1 MKVGK
6 GYAGFESLFI
16 IGVLAAASASL
27 TITQL
32 YSTAPAVLLT
42 NMMLLYFLSITGS
55 HSLNKASQIIMPAA
69 ALAAGIFCGI
79 NGRLTSYAT
88 GGAHHLTEVFHPV
101 GQALQTAID
110 SIPFKDRDMNALL
123 KALLSGD
130 RSDLTSSITEAFRT
144 AGGSHILAL
153 SGLHLGIIYAIT
165 DRISSVFGNSPK
177 SRVHRSVFKIGL
189 CTSYSLATGASASI
203 IRALLFIILRETGI
217 VLGRPVTLKDLIR
230 KCLLIHLIISPHSIL
245 EVGFQLSYAAIA
257 GIAWIYPHLKSL
269 WPEGESWPIMKKTW
283 DSASLTISCQ
293 LTTAPLAWLYF
304 NTFPTYFL
312 LTNLLALP
320 LTGILIPISILT
332 VALNAAGLCPAILTE
347 ACEKTASC
355 LIHIL
360 TTISLM

>member
-16 IGVLAAASASL
+16 LGVLAASYASL
-27 TITQL
+27 AFSQIYNAASSFQLITIGFSSALICTSLQPGQKTSAIIL
-32 YSTAPAVLLT
+32 YGTAITAGIYCGLNGRIISLTTDNANLLT
-42 NMMLLYFLSITGS
+42 
-55 HSLNKASQIIMPAA
+55 
-69 ALAAGIFCGI
+69 
-79 NGRLTSYAT
+79 
-88 GGAHHLTEVFHPV
+88 E
-101 GQALQTAID
+101 ALQPLGKALQSAID
-110 SIPFKDRDMNALL
+110 DIPFMSRDTNALL

-130 RSDLTSSITEAFRT
+130 RSDLPDRITGAFRS

-165 DRISSVFGNSPK
+165 ESISSVFGNSPK
-177 SRVHRSVFKIGL
+177 SRVQRSVFKIGL

-230 KCLLIHLIISPHSIL
+230 KCLLIHLVISPHSIL

-283 DSASLTISCQ
+283 DSAALTISCQ

>member
-16 IGVLAAASASL
+16 IGVLAASYASL
-27 TITQL
+27 AFSQIYNAASSFQLITIGLSSALICTSVQPGQKTSAIIL
-32 YSTAPAVLLT
+32 YGTAITAGIYCGLNGRIISLTTDNANLLT
-42 NMMLLYFLSITGS
+42 EAFQPLG
-55 HSLNKASQIIMPAA
+55 K
-69 ALAAGIFCGI
+69 
-79 NGRLTSYAT
+79 
-88 GGAHHLTEVFHPV
+88 
-101 GQALQTAID
+101 ALQSAID
-110 SIPFKDRDMNALL
+110 DIPFMSRDTNALL

-177 SRVHRSVFKIGL
+177 SRVQRSVFKIGL

-203 IRALLFIILRETGI
+203 IRALLFIILREAGI
-217 VLGRPVTLKDLIR
+217 VLGRPVSLKDLLR
-230 KCLLIHLIISPHSIL
+230 KCLIIHLAINPLSIQ

-283 DSASLTISCQ
+283 GSASLTISCQ

>member
-16 IGVLAAASASL
+16 LGVLAASYASL
-27 TITQL
+27 AFSQIYNAASSFQLITIGFSSALICTSLQPGQKTSAIIL
-32 YSTAPAVLLT
+32 YGTAITAGIYCGLNGRIISLTTDNANLLT
-42 NMMLLYFLSITGS
+42 
-55 HSLNKASQIIMPAA
+55 
-69 ALAAGIFCGI
+69 
-79 NGRLTSYAT
+79 
-88 GGAHHLTEVFHPV
+88 E
-101 GQALQTAID
+101 ALQPLGKALQSAID
-110 SIPFKDRDMNALL
+110 DIPFMSRDTNALL

-130 RSDLTSSITEAFRT
+130 RSDLPDRITGAFRS

-165 DRISSVFGNSPK
+165 ESISSVFGNSPK

-230 KCLLIHLIISPHSIL
+230 KCLLIHLVISPHSIL

-283 DSASLTISCQ
+283 DSAALTISCQ

>member
-16 IGVLAAASASL
+16 LGVLAASYASL
-27 TITQL
+27 AFSQIYNAASSFQLITIGLSSALICTSVQPGQKTSAIIL
-32 YSTAPAVLLT
+32 YGTAITAGIYCGLNGRIISLTTDNANLLT
-42 NMMLLYFLSITGS
+42 EAFQPLG
-55 HSLNKASQIIMPAA
+55 K
-69 ALAAGIFCGI
+69 
-79 NGRLTSYAT
+79 
-88 GGAHHLTEVFHPV
+88 
-101 GQALQTAID
+101 ALQSAID
-110 SIPFKDRDMNALL
+110 DIPFMSRDTNALL

-130 RSDLTSSITEAFRT
+130 RSNLPDRITGAFRS

-165 DRISSVFGNSPK
+165 ESISSVFGNSPK

-283 DSASLTISCQ
+283 GSASLTISCQ